1 MPTAQANAQVT
12 DSCGLE
18 NLFEKTARLLVTQK
32 RYADVCKNLPSDK
45 NVGFYARK
53 KSATH
58 KVRSNWQGSCISLAT
73 SAPYSLAV
81 PAEPAFMETHL
92 TLLHRTLG
100 SYLGLAVGD
109 ALGATVEFMTARE
122 IAAIHKVHRNIMGG
136 GWLRLKPGQVT
147 DDTEMS
153 LALGNALLRD
163 GLNDTRVIADAYVKW
178 MQSCPV
184 DIGNTCRRGIRRY
197 MLQGTLQAL
206 PAPDSAGNGA
216 AMRNLPAVLA
226 TLNDEI
232 SFERLSL
239 AQAHVTHNHPL
250 SDAATLTLGRMTR
263 RLLRGEGLPAARAE
277 AMILVECIPH
287 FRFDPWPGMTSGY
300 IVDTL
305 QTVFD
310 AFFNTDSFEECL
322 VRVVNRG
329 GDADTTG
336 AIAGQLA
343 GALYGV
349 DSIPERW
356 LKKLEPS
363 VHDTIRN
370 QCNRLLTLQ
379 NLDQEPSIASAHN
392 PVIPLPLPTPKPA
405 AI

>member
-1 MPTAQANAQVT
+1 MQPLRKYCLKI
-12 DSCGLE
+12 S
-18 NLFEKTARLLVTQK
+18 LFSVVEKH
-32 RYADVCKNLPSDK
+32 YAHVSKNLSSHK
-45 NVGFYARK
+45 NVGIRRK
-53 KSATH
+53 EKSA
-58 KVRSNWQGSCISLAT
+58 SNRVLQSWQGSCITHHTLT
-73 SAPYSLAV
+73 PGQLGCPVSAP
-81 PAEPAFMETHL
+81 FMEAHL

-100 SYLGLAVGD
+100 AYLGLAVGD

-122 IAAIHKVHRNIMGG
+122 IAAIYRTHKNIIGG

-147 DDTEMS
+147 DDTEMC
-153 LALGNALLRD
+153 LALGNALLRG
-163 GLNDTRVIADAYVKW
+163 GLDDTRMIADAYAKW
-178 MQSCPV
+178 MQGCPV

-197 MLQGTLQAL
+197 MLQGTLQAA

-216 AMRNLPAVLA
+216 AMRNLPAVIA
-226 TLNDEI
+226 TLTDETA
-232 SFERLSL
+232 FERLSL
-239 AQAHVTHNHPL
+239 AQAHITHNHPL

-263 RLLRGEGLPAARAE
+263 RLLRGEGLAAARAE
-277 AMILVECIPH
+277 ATILVECIPH

-300 IVDTL
+300 IVDTV

-336 AIAGQLA
+336 ALAGQLA

-349 DSIPERW
+349 ESIPERW
-356 LKKLEPS
+356 LKKLDPG
-363 VHDTIRN
+363 VQDTIRN
-370 QCNRLLTLQ
+370 QCDRLLSLQ
-379 NLDQEPSIASAHN
+379 NLKQAPSPAFAGS
-392 PVIPLPLPTPKPA
+392 PVIPLPLPAPKTA